1 MASIYADEHR
11 ALQEEFGTTKL
22 AAMLDENWLHDQITD
37 VEKAFIEGRDMF
49 FLSTVDPEGNPTVS
63 YKGGPTGFVKVLD
76 DRTLVFPGYD
86 GNGMFYS
93 MGNIV
98 GQGKVGMLFID
109 FETPHRVRVQ
119 GTAEFLRDHPL
130 MAGYTEA
137 KYLVRV
143 TVEQDLGELPALHP
157 PLQEAGSVQ
166 IRAEG
171 CVRNA
176 ACAVEAPRHGAGR
189 AARARKAARREGGPD
204 LARGVRSEGRARRQ
218 LIQGQEPAPCT
229 GPAPGAGRARG
240 TMRA

>member
-130 MAGYTEA
+130 LADYTEA

-143 TVEQDLGELPALHP
+143 TVGKIWVNCPRYIHRYKKLDQSRYVPK
-157 PLQEAGSVQ
+157 
-166 IRAEG
+166 
-171 CVRNA
+171 A
-176 ACAVEAPRHGAGR
+176 ACETPLALWKRLDMVQDVLPEHEKPRVE
-189 AARARKAARREGGPD
+189 KEG
-204 LARGVRSEGRARRQ
+204 LISLEEYEAKVARGDS
-218 LIQGQEPAPCT
+218 
-229 GPAPGAGRARG
+229 
-240 TMRA
+240 